1 MLQTLLTIDGHRYEL
16 APDQDL
22 DALKRQ
28 LVEAVSG
35 TARFVDI
42 ALAGQN
48 RTTVSVLVTPR
59 ARARLEQ
66 RQADVLEVP
75 SGDVDVWPADA
86 TLDYDL
92 DLHDELRTG
101 LRTGTDG

>member
-16 APDQDL
+16 AAEQDL
-22 DALKRQ
+22 DGLKHQ
-28 LVEAVSG
+28 LLEAVTG

-42 ALAGQN
+42 AVAGQG
-48 RTTVSVLVTPR
+48 RATVSVLVTPR
-59 ARARLEQ
+59 VQARLEQ

-75 SGDVDVWPADA
+75 DGDVDVWPADVV
-86 TLDYDL
+86 LDDDL
-92 DLHDELRTG
+92 DLHDGLCTS